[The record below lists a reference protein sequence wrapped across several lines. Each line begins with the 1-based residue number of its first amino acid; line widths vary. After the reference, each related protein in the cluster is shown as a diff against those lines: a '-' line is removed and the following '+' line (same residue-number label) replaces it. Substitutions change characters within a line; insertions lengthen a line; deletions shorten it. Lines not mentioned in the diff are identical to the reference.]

1 MMKLSSVLIA
11 WVIVLV
17 SFLVAPAF
25 AEDMCLPSDTVGQ
38 MTVDLEKYQL
48 LKDRYSLLTDANIEL
63 EKQVELLE
71 KINGLQKEQLQVV
84 IEANIQYKQLIL
96 DQGILYKE
104 MLKASKPS
112 FGERLMHSLGVF
124 GLGALFALIAL

>member
-1 MMKLSSVLIA
+1 
-11 WVIVLV
+11 
-17 SFLVAPAF
+17 
-25 AEDMCLPSDTVGQ
+25 MCLPSDTVGQ

>member
-1 MMKLSSVLIA
+1 LVISLL
-11 WVIVLV
+11 IVLS
-17 SFLVAPAF
+17 SFLVTPAF

-63 EKQVELLE
+63 EKQVILLE

-84 IEANIQYKQLIL
+84 TEANIQYKQLIL
-96 DQGILYKE
+96 DQGTLYKE

-112 FGERLMHSLGVF
+112 FGERLMNTLGAF
-124 GLGALFALIAL
+124 GLGALFALIVL